1 MLKFIGYKNSGT
13 IKPLC
18 IILAYLLNILKTT
31 KKVKTFLAG
40 DDDVI
45 LKYNKIWKKLKRL
58 LSAEFD
64 SHPVYDEKCIKTRV
78 KPLKILHKIFRQW
91 NSKRKYSLFMHCCNL
106 RWFCNKIRVKKKK
119 KKSWAVQIQTKKKQ
133 RHSIIWWFD
142 DELEDSS
149 DESEIKAE

>member
-1 MLKFIGYKNSGT
+1 MMLKFIGYKNGGT

-18 IILAYLLNILKTT
+18 IILADLLNILKTT

-78 KPLKILHKIFRQW
+78 KIYEGKII
-91 NSKRKYSLFMHCCNL
+91 
-106 RWFCNKIRVKKKK
+106 
-119 KKSWAVQIQTKKKQ
+119 TK
-133 RHSIIWWFD
+133 FTD
-142 DELEDSS
+142 N
-149 DESEIKAE
+149 EIKEEISHYSCIAAIYVDSVIKLEKENYPQVSLEQCKFRLKN